1 MLSIIVAVSE
11 NGVIGKDNDLLW
23 HLPDDLK
30 HFKRTTRG
38 HHVIMG
44 RKTFESQGSRPLPKR
59 TNIIVTRSP
68 DYQADGCIVAHS
80 LDEALGQVK
89 EDEEPF
95 IIGGEKIYRMALPWV
110 DRIYL
115 TRVHA
120 TLEGD
125 TFFPEPDMKEWQEV
139 DRYYHE
145 KDEKHAYAFSVIT
158 LERQPLSPE

>member
-1 MLSIIVAVSE
+1 MLSLIVAVSE

-59 TNIIVTRSP
+59 TNIIITRNAH
-68 DYQADGCIVAHS
+68 YQAEGCLVVHS
-80 LDEALGQVK
+80 LDEALARV
-89 EDEEPF
+89 EDDQEPF
-95 IIGGEKIYRMALPWV
+95 IIGGEKIYRMALPRV
-110 DRIYL
+110 ERIYL

-120 TLEGD
+120 TVEGD
-125 TFFPEPDMKEWQEV
+125 TFFPETDMAEWQEV

-145 KDEKHAYAFSVIT
+145 QDENHAYAFSVIT
-158 LERQPLSPE
+158 LERRQPSSE